1 MEYFFTTNH
10 KYGNTQPKLRI
21 SGVWCVYFLTES
33 PDKRAGAGVVA
44 VGETTAEVAEEAESA
59 AMIDH

>member
-33 PDKRAGAGVVA
+33 PDKRAGGGVVA
-44 VGETTAEVAEEAESA
+44 VGETMAAAEEAERA